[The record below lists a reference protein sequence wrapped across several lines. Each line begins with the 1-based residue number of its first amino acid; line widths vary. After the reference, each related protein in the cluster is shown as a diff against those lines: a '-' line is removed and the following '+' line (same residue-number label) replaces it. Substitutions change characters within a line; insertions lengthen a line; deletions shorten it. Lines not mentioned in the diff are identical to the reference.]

1 MQPRLFHYGQ
11 DVPDRL
17 RPPSPGRVHLWLLAT
32 GSLPPGERAA
42 LCALLSPEE
51 RRRCG
56 RFRLAADR
64 ERHALARGLA
74 RRLLGRYCE
83 ADPREL
89 CFRYGPWGKPEL
101 SGRRAVSFNLSHAG
115 SHVLAGF
122 AAPGDS
128 LGVDIEPLRPL
139 KDLDGLLACL
149 HCRERL
155 GLARLDG
162 PARTTAFLRLWTC
175 KEAVVK
181 ALGQGLSR
189 PLDSFAFD
197 LSPRGEPVPRR
208 LPSAP
213 GGWSLWRF
221 DARPGL
227 SCAAALAH
235 DGPETCPIQGHF
247 WPKQDSAPEK
257 TGIHNGFE
265 RI

>member
-1 MQPRLFHYGQ
+1 MQPRLFRYGR

-17 RPPSPGRVHLWLLAT
+17 RPPSPGRVHLWLLGT
-32 GSLPPGERAA
+32 KSLASRERAA
-42 LCALLSPEE
+42 LYALLSPEE

-64 ERHALARGLA
+64 ELHALARGLA

-101 SGRRAVSFNLSHAG
+101 AGRHAVSFNLSHAG
-115 SHVLAGF
+115 SHILAGF

-139 KDLDGLLACL
+139 DGLDGLLACL
-149 HCRERL
+149 HPRERQD
-155 GLARLDG
+155 LAGLDG
-162 PARTTAFLRLWTC
+162 QARATAFLRLWTC

-181 ALGQGLSR
+181 ALGQGLSL
-189 PLDSFAFD
+189 PLDSFAFG
-197 LSPRGEPVPRR
+197 LSRRGEPIPRS
-208 LPSAP
+208 LPTGPAA
-213 GGWSLWRF
+213 WSLRRF
-221 DARPGL
+221 DVRPGL
-227 SCAAALAH
+227 SCAAALARGVCQS
-235 DGPETCPIQGHF
+235 GPVQEHL
-247 WPKQDSAPEK
+247 WPNLDSAPAK
-257 TGIHNGFE
+257 TGLHISLA